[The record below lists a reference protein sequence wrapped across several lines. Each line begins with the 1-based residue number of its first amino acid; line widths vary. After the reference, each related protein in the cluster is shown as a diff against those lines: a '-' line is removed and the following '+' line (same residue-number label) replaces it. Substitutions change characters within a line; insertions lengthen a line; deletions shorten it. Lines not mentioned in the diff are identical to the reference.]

1 MRCLATY
8 LRFYFLSTMFYSF
21 QNKNFVI
28 LLLNLF
34 YFYAIVNEAV
44 SLISFHSDYKHI
56 EIQSTLYTTTLLN
69 SFISYNSIFSSFLRI
84 SYTHYHVI
92 YSFTSAF

>member
-1 MRCLATY
+1 
-8 LRFYFLSTMFYSF
+8 MFYSF

-44 SLISFHSDYKHI
+44 SLISFWLQAYRNTI
-56 EIQSTLYTTTLLN
+56 N
-69 SFISYNSIFSSFLRI
+69 FI
-84 SYTHYHVI
+84 YHNLVEFI
-92 YSFTSAF
+92 Y